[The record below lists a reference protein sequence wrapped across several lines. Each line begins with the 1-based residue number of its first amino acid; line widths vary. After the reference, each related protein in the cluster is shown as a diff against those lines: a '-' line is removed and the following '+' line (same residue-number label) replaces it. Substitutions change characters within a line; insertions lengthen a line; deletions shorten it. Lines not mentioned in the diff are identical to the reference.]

1 MADSKGIRK
10 PRSKKAPSGQL
21 DLTSAVKKAEAAP
34 KVKRT
39 RTKTVDADRVLNQV
53 VFKFDDGR
61 EQILKMG
68 EAAIKRLKL
77 KVADLGNV
85 TIRGRSVSGGERHQ
99 TKTAYISMGRKKTKK
114 GGLMQHW
121 EGVQVPKSATFSDVL
136 YWIMLSQNF
145 LARPGAV
152 KLGQQ
157 EATIDQKVRRA
168 IVK

>member
-21 DLTSAVKKAEAAP
+21 DLTPAVKKAEAAP
-34 KVKRT
+34 KVKRAK
-39 RTKTVDADRVLNQV
+39 TKTAGAERVLNQV

-61 EQILKMG
+61 EQILKIG

-77 KVADLGNV
+77 KVVDLGHV
-85 TIRGRSVSGGERHQ
+85 VVKGHAVSGGERHQ

-121 EGVQVPKSATFSDVL
+121 EGVQVPKSATFSDVM
-136 YWIMLSQNF
+136 YWIMLSGNF
-145 LARPGAV
+145 LAKPGAV
-152 KLGQQ
+152 KLGRQ
-157 EATIDQKVRRA
+157 ETTIDQKVRRA
-168 IVK
+168 TIK